1 MQPLHLDFKSSYRLA
16 SMLAGMG
23 LLMAV
28 ILIAMPL
35 LWPIKLALFILALAA
50 VIYATAKHALLLLPT
65 SIVGLTVNHQNRLEL
80 MFKNGVRLSDLC
92 VCAETVVTPYLS
104 VIRLQQKNA
113 PWLRRVFKISIVV
126 LPDSTDADS
135 FRKLRTWLRWGVN
148 SL

>member
-1 MQPLHLDFKSSYRLA
+1 MQPLHLDFKPSYRLA
-16 SMLAGMG
+16 SMLASMG

-35 LWPIKLALFILALAA
+35 LWPIKLALFILMLAA

-65 SIVGLTVNHQNRLEL
+65 SIVTLTVNHQNKLDL
-80 MFKNGVRLSDLC
+80 LLKSGLRLSDLC

-113 PWLRRVFKISIVV
+113 PWLRRVFKITMVV
-126 LPDSTDADS
+126 MADSADAAS

-148 SL
+148 LL